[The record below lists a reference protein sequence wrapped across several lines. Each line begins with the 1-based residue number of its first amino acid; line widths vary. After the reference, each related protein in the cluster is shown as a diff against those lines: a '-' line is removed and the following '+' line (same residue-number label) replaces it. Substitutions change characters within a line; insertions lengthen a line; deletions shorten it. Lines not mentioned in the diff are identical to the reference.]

1 MGLNDTGLI
10 LFILV
15 KVGGFYIGMSQ
26 RKLTSISWH
35 TNCLIHTDVG
45 GSQYIID
52 GKIKLKNDSQIQGFT
67 TNGLL
72 FEDGSELETDVVV
85 FCTGF
90 VYLFYFFFLLA
101 FFSTSYIHYY
111 FIEKDWA
118 MLERQFAKS
127 VETKSLTR

>member
-1 MGLNDTGLI
+1 M
-10 LFILV
+10 
-15 KVGGFYIGMSQ
+15 
-26 RKLTSISWH
+26 
-35 TNCLIHTDVG
+35 
-45 GSQYIID
+45 
-52 GKIKLKNDSQIQGFT
+52 KNDSQIQGFT
-67 TNGLL
+67 ANGLK
-72 FEDGSELETDVVV
+72 FEDGSEVDSDVVV

-90 VYLFYFFFLLA
+90 VYLFYFFFLA